1 MASHAHSL
9 TPVQQRPQRTIP
21 HKNDSNVEN
30 FSRGFR
36 CRIGIECFY
45 SSVHQRSDTKHADP
59 HDTDFGDR
67 HKPTFTKVRFRASVK
82 PQPQNFPL
90 ARIPSPSIHH
100 YRGLQR
106 NFGILRK
113 PGSNRMN
120 IADDDVNPNVQ
131 HASFSPTWKPR
142 LVSIRFVCA
151 LGGLLCA
158 LLILYANTIVT
169 ALSQMKQRM
178 CHTCRTYILYYSDH
192 GARYTICII

>member
-1 MASHAHSL
+1 MWRIFPGDFGFVLAVA
-9 TPVQQRPQRTIP
+9 
-21 HKNDSNVEN
+21 
-30 FSRGFR
+30 FS
-36 CRIGIECFY
+36 Y
-45 SSVHQRSDTKHADP
+45 SSVHQHSGTKHADP
-59 HDTDFGDR
+59 HDTDLGDR
-67 HKPTFTKVRFRASVK
+67 HKPRFTKVRFRASVK

-90 ARIPSPSIHH
+90 ARISSPSIHH

-169 ALSQMKQRM
+169 ALSQMKQRV
-178 CHTCRTYILYYSDH
+178 CHTCRTYIL
-192 GARYTICII
+192 